1 MPRDVANDAGLMAQL
16 RFDRAEKLIGAQ
28 CSGILLLAKLGL
40 LGKIPAC
47 TDLLTKPW
55 VQVVGVAV
63 LNQPVYADGNVATP
77 LLVVALRRSTRRAGH
92 RTAHLAFD
100 GQSSGFSHPRQTRSQ
115 ASTRAA
121 FSSGVS
127 RVSFSRSLRMALPS
141 CNSSIDSMPL
151 ESATIA
157 ATESLVVKSRLV
169 INPLH
174 EQLRFFS
181 LPLLQ
186 RLNG

>member
-1 MPRDVANDAGLMAQL
+1 
-16 RFDRAEKLIGAQ
+16 
-28 CSGILLLAKLGL
+28 
-40 LGKIPAC
+40 
-47 TDLLTKPW
+47 
-55 VQVVGVAV
+55 
-63 LNQPVYADGNVATP
+63 
-77 LLVVALRRSTRRAGH
+77 
-92 RTAHLAFD
+92 
-100 GQSSGFSHPRQTRSQ
+100 
-115 ASTRAA
+115 
-121 FSSGVS
+121 
-127 RVSFSRSLRMALPS
+127 VSFSRSLRMALPS